1 MSEEFDNNIN
11 LNGIN
16 RDEFLGLLWAN
27 ANNVHNNNNIV
38 YDQSIAKKQVDKDGY
53 ADYICG
59 RSIKTQIYNSDLVN
73 SFYYN
78 RDNGENKMEDI
89 IKFMKTKTYNK
100 VNSKLLT
107 VNSKLLTVKSENLKL
122 QNKSITDDSI
132 DPKVLEEAL
141 KLYKDLF

>member
-1 MSEEFDNNIN
+1 MCEEFDNTID

-16 RDEFLGLLWAN
+16 RDELLGLLWAN
-27 ANNVHNNNNIV
+27 ANNIYNKSNIV
-38 YDQSIAKKQVDKDGY
+38 YDKSIARKEVGKNGY

-59 RSIKTQIYNSDLVN
+59 RPIKSQIYNSDFVN

-78 RDNGENKMEDI
+78 RDNGENKMEEI
-89 IKFMKTKTYNK
+89 IEFMKTKKYN
-100 VNSKLLT
+100 T
-107 VNSKLLTVKSENLKL
+107 VNSKLLTVESENLKL

-141 KLYKDLF
+141 ELYNDLFEI

>member
-1 MSEEFDNNIN
+1 MSEEFHNNIN

-27 ANNVHNNNNIV
+27 ANNVYNKCNII
-38 YDQSIAKKQVDKDGY
+38 YDESIAKKEIGKNGY

-59 RSIKTQIYNSDLVN
+59 RPIKSQIYNSDLVN

-78 RDNGENKMEDI
+78 RDNGENKMEEI
-89 IKFMKTKTYNK
+89 IEFMKTKTN
-100 VNSKLLT
+100 NSKLLT
-107 VNSKLLTVKSENLKL
+107 VESENLKL

>member
-1 MSEEFDNNIN
+1 MSEEFHNNIN

-27 ANNVHNNNNIV
+27 ANNVYNKCNII
-38 YDQSIAKKQVDKDGY
+38 YDESIAKKEIGKNGY

-59 RSIKTQIYNSDLVN
+59 RPIKSQIYNSDLVN

-78 RDNGENKMEDI
+78 RDNGENKMEEI
-89 IKFMKTKTYNK
+89 IEYMKTKKYN
-100 VNSKLLT
+100 T
-107 VNSKLLTVKSENLKL
+107 VNSKLLTVESENLKL

-132 DPKVLEEAL
+132 DPKVLEKAL
-141 KLYKDLF
+141 KLYDDLF